1 MSKTKEWLSDEIA
14 QEYKVKAA
22 ALSNNGRQDTGEI
35 RKLRMELMDRCGV
48 TEVEAINI
56 LNGYHINDYV
66 LKYEVRSGKVVLQR
80 DEKKRRSDQRLL
92 EEMAEM
98 ESKLQVQ
105 LQMLKDMMDD
115 K

>member
-1 MSKTKEWLSDEIA
+1 MERNKEWLTDKIA
-14 QEYKVKAA
+14 QEYKAKAT
-22 ALSNNGRQDTGEI
+22 ALSKNGRQDIGKM
-35 RKLRMELMDRCGV
+35 RKLRMELMDRCDV

-80 DEKKRRSDQRLL
+80 DDKKRRSDQHLL

-115 K
+115 

>member
-1 MSKTKEWLSDEIA
+1 M
-14 QEYKVKAA
+14 
-22 ALSNNGRQDTGEI
+22 
-35 RKLRMELMDRCGV
+35 
-48 TEVEAINI
+48 EAINI
-56 LNGYHINDYV
+56 LNGYHINDYI

-80 DEKKRRSDQRLL
+80 DDKKRKSDQCLL

-115 K
+115 

>member
-1 MSKTKEWLSDEIA
+1 MERTKEWLNDEIA
-14 QEYKVKAA
+14 QEYKTKAA
-22 ALSNNGRQDTGEI
+22 ALSKNGRQDTGEM

-80 DEKKRRSDQRLL
+80 DEKKRKSDQKKNVRTRK
-92 EEMAEM
+92 
-98 ESKLQVQ
+98 SKVGNQ
-105 LQMLKDMMDD
+105 
-115 K
+115 

>member
-1 MSKTKEWLSDEIA
+1 MERRKEWLIDEIV
-14 QEYKVKAA
+14 QEYKAKAG
-22 ALSNNGRQDTGEI
+22 ALSQNGRQDVGEM

-56 LNGYHINDYV
+56 LNGYHINDYI
-66 LKYEVRSGKVVLQR
+66 LKYEIRSGKVVLQR
-80 DEKKRRSDQRLL
+80 DDKKRKSDQRLL

-98 ESKLQVQ
+98 ESRLQVQ

-115 K
+115 

>member
-1 MSKTKEWLSDEIA
+1 MERKKEWLTDEIA
-14 QEYKVKAA
+14 HEYRLKAV
-22 ALSNNGRQDTGEI
+22 ALSQNGRQDVGEM
-35 RKLRMELMDRCGV
+35 RRLRMELMDRCGV

-56 LNGYHINDYV
+56 LNGYHINDYI

-80 DEKKRRSDQRLL
+80 DDKKRKSDQCLL

-115 K
+115 